1 MSEGR
6 LRLVG
11 GRAVREVRRWVGH
24 RDARG
29 WPPYSRLLLLSDSP
43 KWVLAYEMSEIA
55 GVARRLGI
63 CVADSRL
70 HAYVRRQSVFY
81 ASQFGLLNGRQYRQ
95 PNRLATAYFHGKPG
109 TGVAEFDRAF
119 EALRGCHDRLDRV
132 QVSHREMRD
141 IVLSSGIDAAK
152 VHLIPIAVDPRLF
165 SSRTAAQK
173 AAAREALGIPAGA
186 AVVGSFQKDGVGW
199 GDGDEPKLVKGPDV
213 FLAAIDLLRREV
225 PDLFVLLSGPSRGF
239 VRCGLERMNVPYRHE
254 FPADPRAVVPL
265 YHALDVY
272 LVSSRQ
278 EGGPKAVLES
288 MATGV
293 PLVTTRVGQA
303 TDLVRHGENGWM
315 VDVEDAAGL
324 ARWAAHALSAGPALD
339 AVVAEGRR
347 AAEANSYETQ
357 LPAWARFF
365 DGFVDR
371 VSA

>member
-1 MSEGR
+1 M
-6 LRLVG
+6 
-11 GRAVREVRRWVGH
+11 
-24 RDARG
+24 
-29 WPPYSRLLLLSDSP
+29 
-43 KWVLAYEMSEIA
+43 
-55 GVARRLGI
+55 
-63 CVADSRL
+63 
-70 HAYVRRQSVFY
+70 
-81 ASQFGLLNGRQYRQ
+81 
-95 PNRLATAYFHGKPG
+95 
-109 TGVAEFDRAF
+109 
-119 EALRGCHDRLDRV
+119 
-132 QVSHREMRD
+132 
-141 IVLSSGIDAAK
+141 
-152 VHLIPIAVDPRLF
+152 
-165 SSRTAAQK
+165 
-173 AAAREALGIPAGA
+173 
-186 AVVGSFQKDGVGW
+186 
-199 GDGDEPKLVKGPDV
+199 
-213 FLAAIDLLRREV
+213 
-225 PDLFVLLSGPSRGF
+225 
-239 VRCGLERMNVPYRHE
+239 
-254 FPADPRAVVPL
+254 PL

-288 MATGV
+288 MAVGV